1 MTETIAPAQ
10 PASTGTTVPML
21 EARNIFKSFGSV
33 EALTDVDFEVRAGE
47 VMALAGDNGA
57 GKSTLIKCL
66 AGIYSIDQGD
76 VLFEGKKVSISGP
89 KDAAKLGIEVVY
101 QDLALCDNLDVVQN
115 MYLGREERDIIWRLK
130 ESVMEAKTSQTL
142 KSLSVTSIRSIR
154 QPVASLSGGQRQSVA
169 IGRAVMWNSR
179 LVILDEPTAALGV
192 AQTRQVL
199 DLVKRLAGQG
209 LAVIL
214 ISHNLHDIFEA
225 ADRITV
231 LRLGRNAALL
241 NRREVTQEEVVH
253 AITAGIPTKV
263 AGVSQTTDREEQA

>member
-1 MTETIAPAQ
+1 MTETIAPAEL
-10 PASTGTTVPML
+10 ASTSTAVPML

-33 EALTDVDFEVRAGE
+33 QALTDVDFEVRAGE
-47 VMALAGDNGA
+47 VMALVGDNGA

-66 AGIYSIDQGD
+66 AGIYSIDEGE
-76 VLFEGKKVSISGP
+76 VFFEGKKVSIAGP

-115 MYLGREERDIIWRLK
+115 MYLGREERDILWRLK
-130 ESVMEAKTSQTL
+130 EAIMEAKTSQTL
-142 KSLSVTSIRSIR
+142 KSLSVTTIGSIR

-231 LRLGRNAALL
+231 LRLGRNAAVLD
-241 NRREVTQEEVVH
+241 RRAVTQEQVVH
-253 AITAGIPTKV
+253 AITAGVPTKV
-263 AGVSQTTDREEQA
+263 AGVSQTADEEEEV